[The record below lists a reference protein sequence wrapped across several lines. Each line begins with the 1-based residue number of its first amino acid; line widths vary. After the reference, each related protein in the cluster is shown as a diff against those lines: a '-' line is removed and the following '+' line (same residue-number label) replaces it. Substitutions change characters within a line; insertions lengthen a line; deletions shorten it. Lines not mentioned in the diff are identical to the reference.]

1 MAKPE
6 KRREARRLRA
16 VGWSLRRI
24 AGELDVALSSV
35 SVWVRDVDKPETS
48 TAAAVVTDVP
58 APPGPIGR
66 KRCGRCRADLP
77 LSSFNRDGDGHQW
90 WCRDCFR
97 AYFRA
102 RGELHIRQSTAAKE
116 RRRQKALVLVGQ
128 HLDAHPCVDCGE
140 SDTRVLEFDHLGPKR
155 GNISELAGN
164 GLSVTALRKEISTC
178 EVVCA
183 NCHRKRTASRNGSWR
198 GRPETIERKGSTLQG
213 RTKARAYVRDV
224 LLDSACADCGIS
236 DLVVLEFDHIGPKRA
251 NVSDLV
257 REGYGTARIQAEIDR
272 CEVRCANC
280 HRRRTRAIGTRKAR

>member
-1 MAKPE
+1 MSRL
-6 KRREARRLRA
+6 RRARSGENAVEGAARTFLFQASTGTATATSGGAEIASAPISGRVASSISGRAPPLRSGGARRRWYSSASISMRTLAWTAANPTRA
-16 VGWSLRRI
+16 C
-24 AGELDVALSSV
+24 SS
-35 SVWVRDVDKPETS
+35 STIWGQSGETS
-48 TAAAVVTDVP
+48 AS
-58 APPGPIGR
+58 
-66 KRCGRCRADLP
+66 LP
-77 LSSFNRDGDGHQW
+77 
-90 WCRDCFR
+90 
-97 AYFRA
+97 
-102 RGELHIRQSTAAKE
+102 
-116 RRRQKALVLVGQ
+116 
-128 HLDAHPCVDCGE
+128 
-140 SDTRVLEFDHLGPKR
+140 
-155 GNISELAGN
+155 GN